1 MTHGL
6 EVSARGAR
14 VQADRADVIAR
25 NLANAYTPGFRRALA
40 AVAARDG
47 RPELEA
53 GAVDGRPA
61 GPDATGRALDV
72 ALRTPGYFQ
81 VRDLSTNEI
90 FFTRAG
96 TFALDANG
104 QLVTADG
111 RCAVMGADGR
121 GLGIDV
127 RASGAIRAG
136 DDGRLFQGDVEIGQL
151 GIWGFGDETRLRPA
165 GNGLLR
171 NEGSEAP
178 VPAEGRLVPGAV
190 ERSSV
195 NPVAEMA
202 AMIRAFRAL
211 EANLEMIRLQD
222 AALGRALEAAARP
235 AR

>member
-14 VQADRADVIAR
+14 VQSERADVIAR
-25 NLANAYTPGFRRALA
+25 NLANASTPGFRRVLA
-40 AVAARDG
+40 GVASR
-47 RPELEA
+47 E
-53 GAVDGRPA
+53 GRPA
-61 GPDATGRALDV
+61 LDAAVDRRPGSPEATGRPLD
-72 ALRTPGYFQ
+72 AAIRGSGFFQ
-81 VRDLSTNEI
+81 VRELSTQET

-111 RCAVMGADGR
+111 RCAVMGSDGR

-127 RASGAIRAG
+127 SASGAIRMG
-136 DDGRLFQGDVEIGQL
+136 NDGRLFQGDVEIGQL
-151 GIWGFGDETRLRPA
+151 GIWDIGDETRLRAA

-171 NEGSEAP
+171 NEGSA
-178 VPAEGRLVPGAV
+178 AAASADGRVVPGAI

-222 AALGRALEAAARP
+222 AATGRALEAAARP
-235 AR
+235 VR